1 MDKGSIRHEIVSHNP
16 DIDVRFYLSVDGG
29 SYVPPHWHN
38 SLELVYMLEGSMTV
52 IYEDKKVKINPTEIS
67 IVNPRVIHAVSA
79 VKNKALVLQIPNS
92 IFEKYVPNYN
102 LIRFNADINPKNA
115 VDKTKLDRLK
125 KIFYDMYIVY
135 DVRPNAYLLRFN
147 SLLYDLLYSLVH
159 SYSYYV
165 SEKAAED
172 ENKKLCKIKD
182 MMFYIEKNHKEKIS
196 TNNVASAFGYNSD
209 YAARIFKEAIGMTMT
224 QYLYE
229 IRLNE
234 VNNDLHFKNK
244 TINDILEYHGC
255 TNYKYFMKLFKER
268 YGCTLK
274 KKREEY
280 LKKSE

>member
-1 MDKGSIRHEIVSHNP
+1 MDKDSIRHEIVSHNP

-52 IYEDKKVKINPTEIS
+52 IYEDKRVKINPTEIS
-67 IVNPRVIHAVSA
+67 IVNPRVIHAVSS

-102 LIRFNADINPKNA
+102 LIRFNADINPKNV
-115 VDKTKLDRLK
+115 VDKTKLYRLK

-159 SYSYYV
+159 SYSYYI
-165 SEKAAED
+165 SEKAAEY
-172 ENKKLCKIKD
+172 ENKKLDKIKD

-196 TNNVASAFGYNSD
+196 TNNVVSAFGYNSD

-268 YGCTLK
+268 YGCTPK

>member
-115 VDKTKLDRLK
+115 ANL
-125 KIFYDMYIVY
+125 
-135 DVRPNAYLLRFN
+135 
-147 SLLYDLLYSLVH
+147 
-159 SYSYYV
+159 
-165 SEKAAED
+165 
-172 ENKKLCKIKD
+172 
-182 MMFYIEKNHKEKIS
+182 KNHKQIQ
-196 TNNVASAFGYNSD
+196 N
-209 YAARIFKEAIGMTMT
+209 
-224 QYLYE
+224 
-229 IRLNE
+229 
-234 VNNDLHFKNK
+234 
-244 TINDILEYHGC
+244 
-255 TNYKYFMKLFKER
+255 
-268 YGCTLK
+268 
-274 KKREEY
+274 
-280 LKKSE
+280 

>member
-79 VKNKALVLQIPNS
+79 VKNKVLVLQIPNS

>member
-52 IYEDKKVKINPTEIS
+52 IYEDKRVKINPTEIS

-92 IFEKYVPNYN
+92 IFEKYVPNYD

-147 SLLYDLLYSLVH
+147 SLFYELLYTLVH
-159 SYSYYV
+159 SYSYYI
-165 SEKAAED
+165 SEKTAEY
-172 ENKKLCKIKD
+172 ENKKLDKIKD

-234 VNNDLHFKNK
+234 VNNDLHFEDK
-244 TINDILEYHGC
+244 TISDILEYHGC
-255 TNYKYFMKLFKER
+255 TNYKYFMKLFRER
-268 YGCTLK
+268 YGCTPK

>member
-1 MDKGSIRHEIVSHNP
+1 MDKDSIRHEIVSHNP

-52 IYEDKKVKINPTEIS
+52 IYEDKRVKINPTEIS
-67 IVNPRVIHAVSA
+67 IVNPRVIHAVSS

-102 LIRFNADINPKNA
+102 LIRFNADINPKNV

-159 SYSYYV
+159 SYSYYI
-165 SEKAAED
+165 SEKAAEY
-172 ENKKLCKIKD
+172 ENKKLDKIKD

-196 TNNVASAFGYNSD
+196 TNNVVSAFGYNSD

-268 YGCTLK
+268 YGCTPK

>member
-1 MDKGSIRHEIVSHNP
+1 MDKGRIRHEIVLHNP
-16 DIDVRFYLSVDGG
+16 DIDVRFYVSVDGG

-52 IYEDKKVKINPTEIS
+52 IYENKKVKVNPTEIS

-92 IFEKYVPNYN
+92 ILDKYVPNYN

-159 SYSYYV
+159 SYSYYI
-165 SEKAAED
+165 SEKAAEY
-172 ENKKLCKIKD
+172 ENKKLDKIKD

-196 TNNVASAFGYNSD
+196 TYDVASAFGYNSD

-234 VNNDLHFKNK
+234 VNNDLHFEDK
-244 TINDILEYHGC
+244 TISDILEYHGC

-268 YGCTLK
+268 YGCTPK

>member
-280 LKKSE
+280 LKKLE

>member
-1 MDKGSIRHEIVSHNP
+1 MDKDSIRHEIVSHNP

-52 IYEDKKVKINPTEIS
+52 IYEDKRVKINPTEIS
-67 IVNPRVIHAVSA
+67 IVNPRVIHAVSS

-159 SYSYYV
+159 SYSYYI
-165 SEKAAED
+165 SEKAAEY
-172 ENKKLCKIKD
+172 ENKKLDKIKD

-234 VNNDLHFKNK
+234 VNNDLHFEDK
-244 TINDILEYHGC
+244 TISDILEYHGC

-268 YGCTLK
+268 YGCTPK